1 MRKHSHKAKLDRRAP
16 RAKASI
22 ELHPPLDDTHGFFA
36 ALFALIAP
44 ERFARLANYRNSP
57 RGRPA
62 ELSLPDLL
70 ASLLFHFACGAGTAA
85 EHMFQRLGWGVSD
98 SAIFERRLVLP
109 WALWERW
116 LRDALR
122 CRAHRRQHPEAFYR
136 VIK

>member
-1 MRKHSHKAKLDRRAP
+1 MRKHSDKTKLDRRTP
-16 RAKASI
+16 RAKAPVQVNS
-22 ELHPPLDDTHGFFA
+22 PLADTHGFFA

-44 ERFARLANYRNSP
+44 EHFARLANYKNSQ

-85 EHMFQRLGWGVSD
+85 EPMFQLLGRGVSD
-98 SAIFERRLVLP
+98 SAISERRSVLP

-116 LRDALR
+116 LR
-122 CRAHRRQHPEAFYR
+122 AHLNPD
-136 VIK
+136 